1 MTHKIAEFMKQIEQG
16 HHESSM
22 NNKLGKLFD
31 YIGEHNEV
39 RQQLGVHYST
49 NRKTINIFGN
59 DISVN
64 TKVCL
69 PLAKGEVKVSTS
81 ILSPIFIVT
90 PLHPP
95 T

>member
-1 MTHKIAEFMKQIEQG
+1 MKQIEQG

-49 NRKTINIFGN
+49 NRKTINIFRERY
-59 DISVN
+59 I
-64 TKVCL
+64 C
-69 PLAKGEVKVSTS
+69 
-81 ILSPIFIVT
+81 
-90 PLHPP
+90 
-95 T
+95 